1 MPSRT
6 RALPPVADG
15 ANSAPTSPRIA
26 CVPLASLGG
35 ALGAS
40 FFALGGTASSPPFG
54 GSGAGG
60 RGSSHAQSVLA
71 RRAQLERENEAGVL
85 ARVQHK
91 KERSQRHAERKQR
104 AARQAAWLRAL
115 GCAAWLSATRARF
128 EEQRDGRALGRL
140 IVRQV
145 GGRKAASA
153 IALDER
159 ARIACSR
166 LSWVLRLQIRVWVRI
181 AHARTVRSTLR
192 AGLLGPEPPTAAAAA
207 SAAAEETG
215 TPVRNAQMLRWVAAL
230 AVARLRRNIVAAQ
243 RLVRDFLACK
253 KARLASMYLMH
264 VQTRQRHNRMAEAAL
279 KDSKEADR
287 QRARDLAA
295 QRAAQRSA
303 GTPISSSSSTP
314 SSSCSSDE
322 SLASAAATA
331 LQINTIEQK
340 LGKLKCLVLSSVQRM
355 ETLLGLNHVP
365 LEDMPSVGGTAGRR
379 ASQCNLIGA
388 MEENLA
394 QRRAE
399 HMEWASLQHRDAL
412 DQYESA
418 LEGCAKVDKATMSTI
433 LQMSCT
439 FCSSLSCAEAR
450 SPATALAS
458 CD

>member
-1 MPSRT
+1 
-6 RALPPVADG
+6 
-15 ANSAPTSPRIA
+15 
-26 CVPLASLGG
+26 
-35 ALGAS
+35 
-40 FFALGGTASSPPFG
+40 
-54 GSGAGG
+54 
-60 RGSSHAQSVLA
+60 VLA
-71 RRAQLERENEAGVL
+71 RRAQLERENEASVL
-85 ARVQHK
+85 ARVQAK

-115 GCAAWLSATRARF
+115 GCAAWLSAARARF

-181 AHARTVRSTLR
+181 AHARTVRSALR
-192 AGLLGPEPPTAAAAA
+192 AGLLGPAPPTAAAAA
-207 SAAAEETG
+207 AAVAAAAGGGTAAAGGGTG
-215 TPVRNAQMLRWVAAL
+215 TPVRNAQMLRWVATL

-243 RLVRDFLACK
+243 RLVRDFLVCK
-253 KARLASMYLMH
+253 KARLASMYLLH

-287 QRARDLAA
+287 QRARDLAV

-303 GTPISSSSSTP
+303 GTLTPNASTASTP

-331 LQINTIEQK
+331 LQIDTIEQK

-355 ETLLGLNHVP
+355 ESLLGLNHVL
-365 LEDMPSVGGTAGRR
+365 LEDMPPVGGAAGRR

-412 DQYESA
+412 DEYESA

-439 FCSSLSCAEAR
+439 FCSSLSCAKAR
-450 SPATALAS
+450 SPATARWLPATDRPALPLPA
-458 CD
+458 CG

>member
-1 MPSRT
+1 
-6 RALPPVADG
+6 
-15 ANSAPTSPRIA
+15 
-26 CVPLASLGG
+26 
-35 ALGAS
+35 
-40 FFALGGTASSPPFG
+40 
-54 GSGAGG
+54 
-60 RGSSHAQSVLA
+60 
-71 RRAQLERENEAGVL
+71 
-85 ARVQHK
+85 
-91 KERSQRHAERKQR
+91 
-104 AARQAAWLRAL
+104 
-115 GCAAWLSATRARF
+115 
-128 EEQRDGRALGRL
+128 
-140 IVRQV
+140 
-145 GGRKAASA
+145 
-153 IALDER
+153 
-159 ARIACSR
+159 
-166 LSWVLRLQIRVWVRI
+166 
-181 AHARTVRSTLR
+181 
-192 AGLLGPEPPTAAAAA
+192 
-207 SAAAEETG
+207 
-215 TPVRNAQMLRWVAAL
+215 MLRWVAIL

-243 RLVRDFLACK
+243 RLVRDFLVCK
-253 KARLASMYLMH
+253 KARLASMYLLH

-287 QRARDLAA
+287 QRARDLAV

-303 GTPISSSSSTP
+303 GTLTPNASTASTP

-331 LQINTIEQK
+331 LQIDTIEQK

-355 ETLLGLNHVP
+355 ESLLGLNHVP
-365 LEDMPSVGGTAGRR
+365 LEDMPPVGGAAGRR

-412 DQYESA
+412 DEYESA

-439 FCSSLSCAEAR
+439 FCSSLSCAKAR